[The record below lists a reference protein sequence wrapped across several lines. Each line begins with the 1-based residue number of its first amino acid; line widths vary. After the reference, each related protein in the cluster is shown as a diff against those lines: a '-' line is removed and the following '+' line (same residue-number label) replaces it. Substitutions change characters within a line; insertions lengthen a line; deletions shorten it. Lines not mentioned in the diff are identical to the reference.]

1 MVIELK
7 EPGREPERRQKEAKE
22 NELNARGG
30 MRCPVCDVPLS
41 MSERQ
46 GVEVDFCMECRGVWL
61 DRGEL
66 DKIVERSSR
75 EFAVGNAP
83 GYDNTMPRDYDG
95 HGNHGGHGS
104 HKQRG
109 YRRKSWLHELFDCP
123 PEVFLAGSSRR
134 AAEG

>member
-22 NELNARGG
+22 NGMNARGG

-83 GYDNTMPRDYDG
+83 GYDNTMPRDY
-95 HGNHGGHGS
+95 GGHGR

-109 YRRKSWLHELFDCP
+109 YRRKSWLHELFD
-123 PEVFLAGSSRR
+123 
-134 AAEG
+134 